1 MSVVNDV
8 LKNLEN
14 RQIKKNMA
22 GNNALMGQQ
31 SSQVKYLFWGMLCL
45 SLSLVISISVLAYV
59 WTHTTGLQQ
68 TSALPYELLLA
79 QESDLSAAK
88 SDEQSSSIN
97 PSLKDPAAQR
107 DSIDKTVV
115 PQSESVVNIKD
126 SKKLPSKASVVKKT
140 QSTQA
145 SETAINAINK
155 GDTEKAK
162 QSLAKST
169 TDVQEQVKLRLMLKD
184 NPQDVLGYIQKN
196 YHYQDNPVL
205 IAMAAQG
212 QQRSGQHK
220 SAVVL
225 YRKLIRIQPNNAK
238 WRSGIGISYEILG
251 MVKKAK
257 TSYKLALSLPNL
269 PMPLRTFS
277 ENRLQSL
284 I

>member
-8 LKNLEN
+8 LKNLEK
-14 RQIKKNMA
+14 RQVKKNMR
-22 GNNALMGQQ
+22 GNNAFMVPQT
-31 SSQVKYLFWGMLCL
+31 SKENYLFWGMVCL
-45 SLSLVISISVLAYV
+45 SFSLVISVSVLAYV
-59 WTHTTGLQQ
+59 WTHSAGFQ
-68 TSALPYELLLA
+68 SSAALPYDFLLA
-79 QESDLSAAK
+79 QDKTSQDNQAYEKANTLASKNLDEPAAK
-88 SDEQSSSIN
+88 PKHSPE
-97 PSLKDPAAQR
+97 
-107 DSIDKTVV
+107 
-115 PQSESVVNIKD
+115 
-126 SKKLPSKASVVKKT
+126 ASMVTKT

-145 SETAINAINK
+145 SETAIQAINE
-155 GDTEKAK
+155 GNTEQAK

-169 TDVQEQVKLRLMLKD
+169 ADVQDQVKLRLMLKD

-257 TSYKLALSLPNL
+257 SSYKLALSLPNL